1 MTAYATVQ
9 DYEAKFGALSGESEQ
24 SRVSLLLDD
33 ASMFI
38 DALVEAR
45 GIDAAK
51 HAAGLKALC
60 LDYTHEVIEDD
71 RLGGLAALT
80 QQAGSFMETKS
91 FRSRKK
97 SFDVFARD
105 YYSVLGIG
113 GGGVMF
119 AWPGGD

>member
-1 MTAYATVQ
+1 MATYATVQ
-9 DYEAKFGALSGESEQ
+9 DYEAMFGALSGESEQ
-24 SRVSLLLDD
+24 SRVTLLLGN

-38 DALVEAR
+38 DALVETR
-45 GIDAAK
+45 GIDATA

-60 LDYTHEVIEDD
+60 LDYTHSVVEDE
-71 RLGGLAALT
+71 RMGGMSALT
-80 QQAGSFMETKS
+80 QQAGSFMETRS

-97 SFDVFARD
+97 SFDAFARG

-119 AWPGGD
+119 AWPGSD